1 MLSGY
6 RIAENALVKRLT
18 DIRIVQP

>member
-1 MLSGY
+1 MLSEY
-6 RIAENALVKRLT
+6 RIAENALVNGLT